1 LRRVTGNL
9 PRMLRSSV
17 LVSLALLTGCATT
30 YNARWLDPVAPSTAV
45 ATQSDEAKK
54 LVEEGDAAW
63 AQREDVAK
71 VREAIAKWEA
81 AAALWS
87 NGDHAAR
94 LSRAHYFLGDSF
106 VAVDGTSEAR
116 DAEYVA
122 SLDWSVRAMKLT
134 APDTVKDLAAGVPMV
149 MAVKKAPKE
158 ASEALL
164 WYASSL
170 GKWAAMRRV
179 GTRLKYKDELKAVID
194 HVASIDP
201 SQHGATNRWLGAY
214 EAQTINI
221 LGGSAE
227 RSEAYFKKSLEV
239 APNYLGTKVL
249 WAQFLCPKTGDKALA
264 KKLLEEVVAA
274 DPALDAGNV
283 AENKA
288 DQHKAKALL
297 ASFDSL
303 FAL

>member
-1 LRRVTGNL
+1 
-9 PRMLRSSV
+9 MLRHVALAFLLV
-17 LVSLALLTGCATT
+17 LSGCATT
-30 YNARWLDPVAPSTAV
+30 YNARWLDPAAPTTA
-45 ATQSDEAKK
+45 ATTQSDEAKA
-54 LVEEGDAAW
+54 LVEAGDAAW
-63 AQREDVAK
+63 AQREDATK

-94 LSRAHYFLGDSF
+94 LSRAHYFLADSF
-106 VAVDGTSEAR
+106 IAVSGDAEAR
-116 DAEYVA
+116 DAEYTA
-122 SLDWSVRAMKLT
+122 SLEWAVKAMKLA
-134 APDTVKDLAAGVPMV
+134 APETVKDLAAGVPMV
-149 MAVKKAPKE
+149 TAVKKAPKE

-194 HVASIDP
+194 YVAATDP
-201 SQHGATNRWLGAY
+201 SQHGATHRWLATY

-227 RSEAYFKKSLEV
+227 RSEEHFKKSLEI
-239 APNYLGTKVL
+239 APNYVGTKVL
-249 WAQFLCPKTGDKALA
+249 WAQFLCPKTGNRALA
-264 KKLLEEVVAA
+264 KKLLEEAVAA
-274 DPALDAGNV
+274 DPTLDPGNV

-288 DQHKAKALL
+288 DQQKAKSLL
-297 ASFDSL
+297 ANFDAL

>member
-1 LRRVTGNL
+1 
-9 PRMLRSSV
+9 MLRHVALTFLLV
-17 LVSLALLTGCATT
+17 LSGCATT
-30 YNARWLDPVAPSTAV
+30 YNARWLDPAAPATA
-45 ATQSDEAKK
+45 ATVQSDEAKA
-54 LVEEGDAAW
+54 LVEAGDAAW
-63 AQREDVAK
+63 AGRDDVAK

-81 AAALWS
+81 AAQLWS

-106 VAVDGTSEAR
+106 VAVSGDAEAR
-116 DAEYVA
+116 DAEYNA
-122 SLDWSVRAMKLT
+122 SLEWAVKAMKLT

-149 MAVKKAPKE
+149 TAVKKAPKE

-194 HVASIDP
+194 HVAAVDP
-201 SQHGATNRWLGAY
+201 SQHAATHRWLATY

-227 RSEAYFKKSLEV
+227 RSEAHFKKSLEI
-239 APNYLGTKVL
+239 APNYVGTKVL
-249 WAQFLCPKTGDKALA
+249 WAQFLCPKTGNRALA
-264 KKLLEEVVAA
+264 KQLLEEAVAA
-274 DPALDAGNV
+274 DPTLDAGNV

-288 DQHKAKALL
+288 DQQKAKALL
-297 ASFDSL
+297 ANFDAL